1 MYNETVYLYALAGEE
16 QRESIDMFLIPVR
29 GRGVWHLYYLS
40 RATQTRGVFRA
51 VTNYSAE
58 PGHDCEYA
66 IRRLDTLAHSLGI
79 CVVGKW
85 ASLVVKSLENAGN

>member
-51 VTNYSAE
+51 VTNYSVGPE
-58 PGHDCEYA
+58 HDCEYA

>member
-1 MYNETVYLYALAGEE
+1 MYLYEQASEE
-16 QRESIDMFLIPVR
+16 QRERIDKFLIPVR
-29 GRGVWHLYYLS
+29 GRGVWHVYYLS

-51 VTNYSAE
+51 VTNYSVE
-58 PGHDCEYA
+58 PEHDCAYA
-66 IRRLDTLAHSLGI
+66 IRRLDTLVHCLCI